1 MKKLILIPILFLALY
16 TNAQK
21 IYQNITS
28 DLKGKIVCCVDTLE
42 HSDYACQ
49 EVKEIDSVSVG
60 IEYIKFLTMCNDI
73 TNHTTTNFVIQ
84 LTPKQLFNLETPPRI
99 IIRWN
104 DEEQRI
110 VRYSELSEAGKK
122 VFNDFIYKVKSL

>member
-1 MKKLILIPILFLALY
+1 MKKIILIPILFVALIS
-16 TNAQK
+16 NAQ

-28 DLKGKIVCCVDTLE
+28 DLNGKIVCCIDTLE

-49 EVKEIDSVSVG
+49 QVKEIDSVSVG
-60 IEYIKFLTMCNDI
+60 VEYIKFLNMCSDI
-73 TNHTTTNFVIQ
+73 TNYETKSFVIQ
-84 LTPKQLFNLETPPRI
+84 LTPKQLFDLEVPPRI

-110 VRYSELSEAGKK
+110 VKYSELSEAGKK

>member
-1 MKKLILIPILFLALY
+1 MKKLILIPILFVALIS
-16 TNAQK
+16 NAQ

-28 DLKGKIVCCVDTLE
+28 DLNGKIVCCVDTLE

-49 EVKEIDSVSVG
+49 QVKEIDSASVG
-60 IEYIKFLTMCNDI
+60 IEYIRFLTMCNDI

-84 LTPKQLFNLETPPRI
+84 LTPKQLFNIGTPPRI

-104 DEEQRI
+104 DEEQLI

>member
-1 MKKLILIPILFLALY
+1 MKKLILIPILFVALIS
-16 TNAQK
+16 NAQ

-28 DLKGKIVCCVDTLE
+28 DLNGKIVCCVDTLE

-49 EVKEIDSVSVG
+49 QVKEIDSVNVG
-60 IEYIKFLTMCNDI
+60 TEYIRFLNMCNDI
-73 TNHTTTNFVIQ
+73 TTHNTKSFIIQ
-84 LTPKQLFNLETPPRI
+84 LTPKQLFNIGTPPRI
-99 IIRWN
+99 IIRWS
-104 DEEQRI
+104 DEEQLI

>member
-1 MKKLILIPILFLALY
+1 MKKLILIPILFVALIS
-16 TNAQK
+16 NAQ

-28 DLKGKIVCCVDTLE
+28 NLNGKIVCCVDTLE

-49 EVKEIDSVSVG
+49 QVKEIDSVSVG
-60 IEYIKFLTMCNDI
+60 VEYIKFLNMCSDI
-73 TNHTTTNFVIQ
+73 TNYETKSFVIQ
-84 LTPKQLFNLETPPRI
+84 LTPKQLFNLEVPPRI

-110 VRYSELSEAGKK
+110 VKYSELSEAGKK

>member
-1 MKKLILIPILFLALY
+1 MKKLILIPILFVALIS
-16 TNAQK
+16 NAQ

-28 DLKGKIVCCVDTLE
+28 DLNGKIICCIDTLE

-49 EVKEIDSVSVG
+49 QVKEIDSVSVG
-60 IEYIKFLTMCNDI
+60 VEYIKFLNMCSDI
-73 TNHTTTNFVIQ
+73 TNYETKSFVIQ
-84 LTPKQLFNLETPPRI
+84 LTPKQLFDLEVPPRI

-110 VRYSELSEAGKK
+110 VKYSELSEAGKK

>member
-1 MKKLILIPILFLALY
+1 MKKLILIPILFLALIS
-16 TNAQK
+16 NAQ

-28 DLKGKIVCCVDTLE
+28 DLNGKIVCCVDTLE

-49 EVKEIDSVSVG
+49 QVKEIDSVNVG
-60 IEYIKFLTMCNDI
+60 IEYIRFLTMCNDI

-84 LTPKQLFNLETPPRI
+84 LTPKQLFNIGTPPRI

-110 VRYSELSEAGKK
+110 VKYSELSEAGKK

>member
-1 MKKLILIPILFLALY
+1 MKKLILIPILFVAFIS
-16 TNAQK
+16 NAQ

-28 DLKGKIVCCVDTLE
+28 NLNGKIVCCVDTVE

-49 EVKEIDSVSVG
+49 QVKEIDSVSVG
-60 IEYIKFLTMCNDI
+60 IEYTRFLTMCNDI
-73 TNHTTTNFVIQ
+73 INHTTTNFVIQ
-84 LTPKQLFNLETPPRI
+84 LTPKQLFNLEVSPRI

-110 VRYSELSEAGKK
+110 VKYSELSEAGKK
-122 VFNDFIYKVKSL
+122 VFNDFMYKVKSL

>member
-1 MKKLILIPILFLALY
+1 MKKLILIPILFVALIS
-16 TNAQK
+16 NAQ

-28 DLKGKIVCCVDTLE
+28 DLNGKIFCCVDTLE

-49 EVKEIDSVSVG
+49 QVKEIDSASVG
-60 IEYIKFLTMCNDI
+60 IEYIMFLTMCNDI
-73 TNHTTTNFVIQ
+73 TTHDTKSFIIQ

-99 IIRWN
+99 IIRWG

-110 VRYSELSEAGKK
+110 VKYSELSEAGKK

>member
-1 MKKLILIPILFLALY
+1 MKKLILIPILFVALIS
-16 TNAQK
+16 NAQ

-28 DLKGKIVCCVDTLE
+28 NLNGKIVCCVDTLE

-49 EVKEIDSVSVG
+49 QVKEIDSVSVG
-60 IEYIKFLTMCNDI
+60 VEYIKFLNMCSDI
-73 TNHTTTNFVIQ
+73 TNYETKSFVIQ
-84 LTPKQLFNLETPPRI
+84 LTPKQLFNLEVPPRI

-104 DEEQRI
+104 NEEQRI
-110 VRYSELSEAGKK
+110 VKYSELSEAGKK

>member
-1 MKKLILIPILFLALY
+1 MKKLILIPILFVALIS
-16 TNAQK
+16 NAQ

-28 DLKGKIVCCVDTLE
+28 DLNGKIICCVDTLE

-49 EVKEIDSVSVG
+49 QVKEIDSASVG
-60 IEYIKFLTMCNDI
+60 IEYIKFLNMCNDI
-73 TNHTTTNFVIQ
+73 TNYETKSFVIQ
-84 LTPKQLFNLETPPRI
+84 LTPKQVFNLETPPRI
-99 IIRWN
+99 IIRLG

-110 VRYSELSEAGKK
+110 VKYSELSEAGKK